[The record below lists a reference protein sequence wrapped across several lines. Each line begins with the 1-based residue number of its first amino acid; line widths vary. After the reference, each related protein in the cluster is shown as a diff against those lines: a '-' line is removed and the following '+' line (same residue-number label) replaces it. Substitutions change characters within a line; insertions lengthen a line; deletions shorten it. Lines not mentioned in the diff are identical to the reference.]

1 MSGVAPQPP
10 RPDPIAETS
19 EAADD
24 RTAQAISHALAEQFL
39 AIGRPTAWTLGAIYV
54 ALASAKGFLYDA
66 PQGVLASLSAVD
78 AAVAATWL
86 LSAAALQRA
95 TPADRWPQPLGTLA
109 ITVAILD
116 SVLTMHWL
124 FKPLETLVFVLAVM
138 VASLCFTSVR
148 WFATT
153 IMITLACWA
162 LAVRLSPSGP
172 IASPGAPWV
181 ELGITIV
188 AGAIFATVIFAM
200 RRRAALK
207 LEAARAAEARQRERL
222 EAAMTELQAQHEQVQ
237 TLLRF
242 KTDLVNAVS
251 HDLRIPLTSIKGF
264 TELLLDQLGGPL
276 TPTQSGYVGQIEKA
290 AARLERLV
298 EDMLDLARLEAGTFE
313 LKQHTLDFGSL
324 VADLADSFRPL
335 AEEAGLSLEL
345 ALPRSPLLV
354 KMDAERLDRVVAN
367 LVSNAIKFTPAGGR
381 IEIRAL
387 TTGDQLRCEIV
398 DTGVGIA
405 PDDQPQL
412 FRRFSQLDQGRRIRG
427 GTGLGLSIAKAI
439 VEAHG
444 GHIGVTSET
453 GAGSVF
459 WFTLPRR

>member
-1 MSGVAPQPP
+1 VA
-10 RPDPIAETS
+10 DE
-19 EAADD
+19 
-24 RTAQAISHALAEQFL
+24 RTARAISRALAEQFL
-39 AIGRPTAWTLGAIYV
+39 VIGRPTAWTLCALYV
-54 ALASAKGFLYDA
+54 AFASAKGFLYNASDR
-66 PQGVLASLSAVD
+66 VLHSLSAVD
-78 AAVAATWL
+78 AVVAATWFVMAL
-86 LSAAALQRA
+86 ALQRA
-95 TPADRWPQPLGTLA
+95 TPADRWPQA
-109 ITVAILD
+109 VATVAILVTITD
-116 SVLTMHWL
+116 SVITMHLL
-124 FKPLETLVFVLAVM
+124 FKPLETLVFILAAL
-138 VASLCFTSVR
+138 VASVCFTSVR
-148 WFATT
+148 WFVVTVVLN
-153 IMITLACWA
+153 LAFWA
-162 LAVRLSPSGP
+162 LAVKLSHPGP
-172 IASPGAPWV
+172 LASPGAPWV
-181 ELGITIV
+181 ELLITIV
-188 AGAIFATVIFAM
+188 AGTIFAVVVFTM
-200 RRRAALK
+200 RQRGLVR
-207 LEAARAAEARQRERL
+207 LETARAAEARQRERL

-264 TELLLDQLGGPL
+264 TELLLDQLGGSL
-276 TPTQSGYVGQIEKA
+276 TPTQFGYVGQIEKA

-298 EDMLDLARLEAGTFE
+298 EDMLDLARLEAGTFA
-313 LKQHTLDFGSL
+313 LKQHTLDFGSM

-345 ALPRSPLLV
+345 DLPDAPLLV

-381 IEIRAL
+381 IVIRAL
-387 TTGDQLRCEIV
+387 TVDGQLRCEIE

-405 PDDQPQL
+405 PEDQPQL

-444 GHIGVTSET
+444 GRIGVTSET

-459 WFTLPRR
+459 WFTLPRG

>member
-1 MSGVAPQPP
+1 MSGEIPQPP
-10 RPDPIAETS
+10 RPHAITEPTDG
-19 EAADD
+19 ADA
-24 RTAQAISHALAEQFL
+24 RTAEALTHALAEQFL
-39 AIGRPTAWTLGAIYV
+39 TIGRPTAWTLCALYV

-66 PQGVLASLSAVD
+66 SQGVLAWLSAVD
-78 AAVAATWL
+78 ATVAATWFL
-86 LSAAALQRA
+86 TGVALQRA
-95 TPADRWPQPLGTLA
+95 RPTDRWPQPIATAA
-109 ITVAILD
+109 ILVTILD
-116 SVLTMHWL
+116 SVITMHWL
-124 FKPLETLVFVLAVM
+124 FKPLETLVFVLAAM

-148 WFATT
+148 WFAVT
-153 IMITLACWA
+153 IGLNVACWL
-162 LAVRLSPSGP
+162 LAVRLSAAGP

-181 ELGITIV
+181 ELGITLL
-188 AGAIFATVIFAM
+188 AGTIFAVVIFTIRQRGAVT
-200 RRRAALK
+200 
-207 LEAARAAEARQRERL
+207 LEVARQAEARQRERL

-264 TELLLDQLGGPL
+264 TELLIDQLAGPL
-276 TPTQSGYVGQIEKA
+276 TPVQSSYVGQIEKA

-335 AEEAGLSLEL
+335 AEEAGLALEL
-345 ALPRSPLLV
+345 ALPDAPLLI

-381 IEIRAL
+381 IVLKAQTVDGE
-387 TTGDQLRCEIV
+387 LRCEIA

-405 PDDQPQL
+405 PEDQPQL
-412 FRRFSQLDQGRRIRG
+412 FRRFSQLDQGRRVHG

-444 GHIGVTSET
+444 GRIGVNSEI

-459 WFTLPRR
+459 WFTLPGG